1 MGRTQTFD
9 TNEVVRA
16 ARAVFWEHGYESA
29 ALPDLEK
36 ATGLSRS
43 SIYHAF
49 GSKRGLF
56 DAAVASYLDE
66 VVRPPLRQL
75 AHDDATPDALDR
87 YLLGLRDALQH
98 AGSGAGMNGCLLISA
113 ANAPIARDDT
123 VARTIDAYAAELR
136 TAVVSG
142 IARQL
147 PDLPAGQRD
156 TLATACAG
164 LVIAALSLVRVNL
177 TAAVASLDAARD
189 LVRSHERAAQPREP
203 APLG

>member
-66 VVRPPLRQL
+66 VIRPHLRQL
-75 AHDDATPDALDR
+75 ASDDAEPDALDA
-87 YLLGLRDALQH
+87 YLAGLRDVLVR
-98 AGSGAGMNGCLLISA
+98 AGSPAATNGCLLICA

-123 VARTIDAYAAELR
+123 VAQTIDAYASELR
-136 TAVVSG
+136 TAVAAGVTRR
-142 IARQL
+142 I
-147 PDLPAGQRD
+147 PDLPADQRD

-189 LVRSHERAAQPREP
+189 LVRGHERAAA
-203 APLG
+203 APQA